1 MSEDLLSQKLTD
13 TVVARVKKALVEYSQ
28 LSLNGHLDETNTS
41 FYKNGHI
48 SKMDNEHFWNH
59 QRTLESAFLV
69 KILQNGN
76 VGAEYDSKLWFGEGK
91 FVLHN
96 QIHDSKD

>member
-48 SKMDNEHFWNH
+48 SKMDNEHF
-59 QRTLESAFLV
+59 
-69 KILQNGN
+69 
-76 VGAEYDSKLWFGEGK
+76 
-91 FVLHN
+91 
-96 QIHDSKD
+96 